1 MFKEYRNKQNLTQ
14 EKLSNIT
21 NLDIR
26 TIQRIENEERL
37 PSIES
42 LAKLILVLK
51 IPDEVVLKYIKS
63 FAKIKV
69 AE

>member
-37 PSIES
+37 PSVES

-69 AE
+69 NE